1 MPTLE
6 LDVTEHDIARRA
18 HEISESDERGS
29 DDENWH
35 RAAQELR
42 GGPNEGSHGSPG
54 ESAGGGDER
63 VDSPPE
69 ES

>member
-6 LDVTEHDIARRA
+6 LDVTEDDIARRA
-18 HEISESDERGS
+18 HEISESDERRS

-35 RAAQELR
+35 RAARELR
-42 GGPNEGSHGSPG
+42 GGPDGGSHGSPG
-54 ESAGGGDER
+54 GSAGGSDER